1 MQTLTKTL
9 NGAQILIKTLKNL
22 GTDTIFGYPGGI
34 VLNVYDELAKQNDI
48 KHYLV
53 RHEQAAVHAAEGYS
67 RATGKCGVC
76 LVTSGPGATNIVTGL
91 ANAYLDNY
99 PLVAIT
105 GQVSSELLFKDAFQE
120 VNILDITKS
129 CTKKGFQVKKASELE
144 KTFVEAFQTAMSGRK
159 GPVVIDITKNVFTE
173 LAECSD
179 EVPNKQL
186 EIEKLD
192 LSEFELALAKS
203 QKPLIIA
210 GGGVIQSGACE
221 ELFKF
226 VKSFNVPVVSS
237 MMGIGAYPQ
246 DDENYIGMI
255 GIFGQYAANE
265 VVRQSDLVIAIGTR
279 FNDRIT
285 CCFDKEKLALKLLHI
300 DIDKNEISKI
310 IPASIGIVGD
320 AKNILNTMNLKYKK
334 SNLTDFSSW
343 LKIAQKL
350 QEKNV
355 KPTKK
360 SGNIHSFE
368 LIQEIQKCLEDKDC
382 VITTEVGQHQVWAS
396 RYLEFNTPNKF
407 ITSGGL
413 GTMGFGFPAAI
424 GACVATKTPVVCIAG
439 DGSFQMNI
447 QELATCVDYNLPIK
461 IFVLNNGYLGMV
473 RQFQE
478 KSCDERYFATKISNP
493 DFVKLAESY
502 GAKGLRVTA
511 LADVK
516 DAINAAFAYNGVFIV
531 DFAIEPK
538 ELL

>member
-67 RATGKCGVC
+67 RTTGKCGVC

-144 KTFVEAFQTAMSGRK
+144 KTLIEAFQTAMSGRK

-173 LAECSD
+173 LAECSN

-237 MMGIGAYPQ
+237 MMGIGSYPQ

-360 SGNIHSFE
+360 SGNMHSFE

-396 RYLEFNTPNKF
+396 RYLKFNKPNKF